1 MAGKGAN
8 QTKEDKNTSKTGP
21 CLECE
26 RGYVMSDGVK
36 GNPLIIE
43 CSINKARY
51 SQSWICRFN
60 AFQRRSGE
68 LIIHPMIYLNRKDPS
83 M

>member
-1 MAGKGAN
+1 MAGREVSK
-8 QTKEDKNTSKTGP
+8 TKEDKNTPKIGP

-43 CSINKARY
+43 CSINNTRY
-51 SQSWICRFN
+51 SQSWTCRIN
-60 AFQRRSGE
+60 AFLRRAGE
-68 LIIHPMIYLNRKDPS
+68 LTIHPMIYLNRKAPS

>member
-1 MAGKGAN
+1 MAGKGVN
-8 QTKEDKNTSKTGP
+8 QTKEDKNTPKIGP

-43 CSINKARY
+43 CSINKTRY
-51 SQSWICRFN
+51 SQSWICRIN
-60 AFQRRSGE
+60 AFIHRVGE
-68 LIIHPMIYLNRKDPS
+68 PIIHPMIYLNRKDPS
-83 M
+83 V